1 MVNLWGPGAFGAAR
15 PAAVRPSFTPGNG
28 PGDPDDWF
36 QDCSSPTAR
45 DGTEWRSAGLNKI
58 LAVMRQVVRKSSVT
72 ADNTDDDLLA
82 KAIASGSL
90 IYVVATGTAN
100 AWVVAPNLAVPA
112 YAAGRVLNIVAPAT
126 NSSTTVNM
134 NVSGL
139 GNRRIKKSDGSD
151 PAIGDLVSGQVYATI
166 DDGTNI
172 RILSML
178 PSDVVSSASIVGRT
192 QIFTAS
198 GTFTVPASVNSVEVQ
213 VIGGGGAGGAS
224 GNGSAGG
231 VAGNIGAGGGAGGYG
246 YKRVFGL
253 TPGGTVAVTVGAG
266 GTPSTSATSGA
277 GGSSSFGSHVTC
289 NGGAGGAYGI
299 STTGSGGSGGTVTG
313 ADLPVDG
320 GSGGFSGPNSG
331 TVSTS
336 DIFRIYGRGGPAA
349 GGLGV
354 VPTGGTGNAG
364 QGYGAGGTGASGG
377 SLVLGGAGAPGIV
390 IVRW

>member
-1 MVNLWGPGAFGAAR
+1 MANISLPFGASATR
-15 PAAVRPSFTPGNG
+15 RAPSAELTSGYPCGPLDRDLDNWLEWWVTGQIAAAIDAGGLTV
-28 PGDPDDWF
+28 DD
-36 QDCSSPTAR
+36 T
-45 DGTEWRSAGLNKI
+45 I
-58 LAVMRQVVRKSSVT
+58 LLRLAQAIQSGKSNY
-72 ADNTDDDLLA
+72 A
-82 KAIASGSL
+82 
-90 IYVVATGTAN
+90 VATGTAN

-126 NSSTTVNM
+126 NTSTTVNM

-139 GNRRIKKSDGSD
+139 GDRRIKKADGTD
-151 PAIGDLVSGQVYATI
+151 PAIGDLVSGKVYATI

-178 PSDVVSSASIVGRT
+178 PSDIIGAASIVGRT
-192 QIFTAS
+192 QIFTAG
-198 GTFTVPASVNSVEVQ
+198 GTFTVPAGVTSVEVQ

-224 GNGSAGG
+224 GDGSAGG

-246 YKRVFGL
+246 YKRITGL

-277 GGSSSFGSHVTC
+277 GGASSFGSHVTC

-299 STTGSGGSGGTVTG
+299 STTGAGGAGGSVTG
-313 ADLPVDG
+313 ADLAVAG

-331 TVSTS
+331 SVTTS
-336 DIFRIYGRGGPAA
+336 DIVRIYGRGGQAA
-349 GGLGV
+349 GGLSV

-364 QGYGAGGTGASGG
+364 QGFGAGGTGASGG
-377 SLVLGGAGAPGIV
+377 SLVTGGAGAPGIV